1 MKKKLLVL
9 LVILSVVSTSTLTKA
24 QTNFD
29 SGRLSIIS
37 EYGPFFGRNTVGFTG
52 TFVTGYTF
60 PNQKEM
66 LGLGLGYEV
75 AYEYGNGFPIFLN
88 FRHTFNPERVFTPF
102 VNVAIGTR
110 YRLADTDFHIGYAPY
125 YNNHPTFGYYMVVS
139 SGFQVRK
146 FSFNGGMFFKSI
158 ADDEF
163 FMGLEI
169 KCGYKF

>member
-1 MKKKLLVL
+1 MKRNLLVL
-9 LVILSVVSTSTLTKA
+9 LVIFGVLSTTTITHA
-24 QTNFD
+24 QTNND
-29 SGRLSIIS
+29 AGRLSIIS

-66 LGLGLGYEV
+66 LGLGLGYEA
-75 AYEYGNGFPIFLN
+75 AYDYGNGFPIFLN
-88 FRHTFNPERVFTPF
+88 FRHTFNPEKVFTPF

-110 YRLADTDFHIGYAPY
+110 YRLVNYNYYLSSLPY
-125 YNNHPTFGYYMVVS
+125 FEEKPTFGYYMVVS

-146 FSFNGGMFFKSI
+146 FSFNGGMFFKSL
-158 ADDEF
+158 ANEEF
-163 FMGLEI
+163 YVGLEI